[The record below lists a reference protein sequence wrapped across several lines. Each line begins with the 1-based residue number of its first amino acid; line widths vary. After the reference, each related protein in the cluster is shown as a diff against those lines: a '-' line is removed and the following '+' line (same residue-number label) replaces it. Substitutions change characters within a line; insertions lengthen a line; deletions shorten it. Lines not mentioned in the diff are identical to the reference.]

1 LKLSQERAVQEAL
14 IQAKEEIAQVIRT
27 LQQGPKSAQNAQK
40 ATDALQEIAQR
51 RLPAKP
57 PAKEK
62 PSFRPKVGDRI
73 RIPRLNQTAEVLSAP
88 DEDGELTV
96 RFGLMKMTVLLSDVE
111 SLDGQ
116 KAEMPAKQKP
126 APAPTPA
133 VASPPSPVVRT
144 AKNTIDIRGKHVADA
159 EFDLERAISQ
169 ATQLGTLWI
178 IHGKGTGKLRQGV
191 HAFLERHPLVE
202 RFELA
207 EQAEGG
213 TGVTLAYLK

>member
-1 LKLSQERAVQEAL
+1 
-14 IQAKEEIAQVIRT
+14 
-27 LQQGPKSAQNAQK
+27 
-40 ATDALQEIAQR
+40 
-51 RLPAKP
+51 
-57 PAKEK
+57 
-62 PSFRPKVGDRI
+62 
-73 RIPRLNQTAEVLSAP
+73 
-88 DEDGELTV
+88 
-96 RFGLMKMTVLLSDVE
+96 
-111 SLDGQ
+111 
-116 KAEMPAKQKP
+116 
-126 APAPTPA
+126 
-133 VASPPSPVVRT
+133 VVRT